1 MRRSEKIER
10 YLRDHRDAT
19 PKRLQKK
26 FSLGY
31 NEAIELHTRF
41 HGLEGKKDRT
51 STRLSG
57 RVSGFVSRL
66 FSTEKNTLIGLV
78 SLAALVRIVYVLLLF
93 RHEELR
99 LPILDAAYYVG
110 WARQI
115 LDTGWL
121 GDHIFFTEPL
131 YAYFLA
137 IFFKLFG
144 NAAETV
150 VMAIQWCI
158 GSTLPVVVYFLA
170 RRLFNGR
177 VAVVAGILAA
187 LYGPFVFYEGLL
199 LKTGLEVWILPVFAS
214 YLFAVFFRADRRQY
228 LVLGLLLGVTA
239 LIKGNNL
246 VYWPLLSVAMF
257 MLLPSVARKERFLLI
272 GLFSL
277 GVFVFI
283 VPVTV
288 RNAVVGHDFV
298 PTNYSIGLVL
308 YQGNWYAGDGTTAFV
323 PPFLRPH
330 PKYEETDAVGM
341 AEAFAGRALKP
352 SEVSR
357 FWIKKAIS
365 ETFADPGHFIRTLGN
380 KALLLVNRGEVSDN
394 YSYDHYVRE
403 IPFLRVLPGAWFV
416 LVLGLTG
423 IARSVLPKKT
433 GDFDSDRSDDRDILR
448 RRKVLLSILMG
459 GYVLVLVG
467 TNINSRYR
475 LPLFPFLMPF
485 SAATMVI
492 LWDLYREHAFRRM
505 VPVCVG
511 IVIFLGMTAFPLPI
525 FKAVGEAN
533 ALFTIGDGYL
543 ETGNEAKASEF
554 FEAAKA
560 TDEKYAWAYSK
571 LFFIALKQG
580 DRERAFENLKHL
592 ILIRPDDLSNFDKLK
607 LYKESESVSDG
618 DLKAFAEE
626 GQRKLDEHPY
636 DPWAYEAGRY
646 LDRKDTPSAK
656 SELEA
661 SIERVGET
669 TGTLFQLAVVSRDE
683 DDKTVTKRYYQKA
696 LALNP
701 WLFPARYNLANMAIA
716 NNDYPEVVRQL
727 KDVYETTPE
736 LGETWYNYAI
746 ALIKT
751 GKNQEAA
758 VVASKY
764 VERYTDDPTKKDKV
778 EKFRSALKPNPAAD
792 LLKQVK

>member
-1 MRRSEKIER
+1 MRRSEKIDR
-10 YLRDHRDAT
+10 YLREHRDAT

-26 FSLGY
+26 FRLSYG
-31 NEAIELHTRF
+31 EAVELHSRF

-51 STRLSG
+51 PSRLFG

-78 SLAALVRIVYVLLLF
+78 SLAALVRIVYALFLF
-93 RHEELR
+93 RHEALR
-99 LPILDAAYYVG
+99 LPILDAEYYVG

-121 GDHIFFTEPL
+121 GDRVFFTEPF

-137 IFFKLFG
+137 VFIKIFG
-144 NAAETV
+144 SVAETA
-150 VMAIQWCI
+150 VMAVQWCI

-177 VAVVAGILAA
+177 VAVVAAILTA

-199 LKTGLEVWILPVFAS
+199 LKTGLEVWILPLFAS
-214 YLFAVFFRADRRQY
+214 YLLSVFFRADRRQY
-228 LVLGLLLGVTA
+228 LILGLLLGVTV

-246 VYWPLLSVAMF
+246 VYWPLLSIAML
-257 MLLPSVARKERFLLI
+257 MLLPSVARKERFFLI
-272 GLFSL
+272 GLFTL

-288 RNAVVGHDFV
+288 RNTVVGHDFV

-308 YQGNWYAGDGTTAFV
+308 YQGNWYAGDGTTALV

-341 AEAFAGRALKP
+341 AEAFSGRALKP

-357 FWIKKAIS
+357 FWIGKAIS
-365 ETFADPGHFIRTLGN
+365 ETIADPGHFVRTLGN

-394 YSYDHYVRE
+394 YSYDHYARE
-403 IPFLRVLPGAWFV
+403 IPFLRVLPGAWLV
-416 LVLGLTG
+416 LVLGLAG
-423 IARSVLPKKT
+423 IVRSVLPKKDE
-433 GDFDSDRSDDRDILR
+433 DFVRDQAEDCDAPR
-448 RRKVLLSILMG
+448 RRKALLSILMG

-475 LPLFPFLMPF
+475 LPMFPFLMPF
-485 SAATMVI
+485 SAATMVL

-511 IVIFLGMTAFPLPI
+511 IVVFLGVTAFPFPI

-543 ETGNEAKASEF
+543 ESGNEAKASEY

-560 TDEKYAWAYSK
+560 ADEKYAWAYSN
-571 LFFIALKQG
+571 LFLIALKQG

-592 ILIRPDDLSNFDKLK
+592 IQIRPDDLSNFDKLK
-607 LYKESESVSDG
+607 LYKESESVSDV
-618 DLKAFAEE
+618 DLKAFVEE

-661 SIERVGET
+661 SLEHMGNSS
-669 TGTLFQLAVVSRDE
+669 GTLFQLAVVSRDD
-683 DDKTVTKRYYQKA
+683 DDKTMTTQYYRKA

-701 WLFPARYNLANMAIA
+701 WLFPARYNLANIAIT

-758 VVASKY
+758 VVASEY
-764 VERYTDDPTKKDKV
+764 VERYKDDSTKKDKV
-778 EKFRSALKPNPAAD
+778 EKFRAALKPNPAAD
-792 LLKQVK
+792 LLKQAK